1 MDLQAKTDVYG
12 NPVNLTSKKLRD
24 ILDALDNYYREEPYT
39 IWEIRQ
45 DSVKDKNDRYDIEI
59 GLPNRGLVHGQKL
72 LFLNGELIDGKAFH
86 KRYNEW
92 YKDKETEMER

>member
-45 DSVKDKNDRYDIEI
+45 DNVKDKNDRYDIEVD
-59 GLPNRGLVHGQKL
+59 LPNRGLGHGQKL
-72 LFLNGELIDGKAFH
+72 LFLNGELIDGKTFH

-92 YKDKETEMER
+92 YGGKETEMER